1 MTSEAEHWLRTMGPK
16 ADVYGQQKE
25 ESDVEK
31 IERKKNFDHLARIE
45 RVRVRKRPTRIPP
58 AVMA

>member
-1 MTSEAEHWLRTMGPK
+1 MGPK

-25 ESDVEK
+25 KSDVEK
-31 IERKKNFDHLARIE
+31 IEQKKNFNHLARIE